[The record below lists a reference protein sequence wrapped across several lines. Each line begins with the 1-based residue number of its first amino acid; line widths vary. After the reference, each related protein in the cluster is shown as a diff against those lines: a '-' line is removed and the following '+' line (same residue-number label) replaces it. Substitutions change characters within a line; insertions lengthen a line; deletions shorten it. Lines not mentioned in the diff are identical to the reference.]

1 MNTDDISEELYALLK
16 IRNQIELKI
25 SILNEQIEFSNSIQE
40 DLSPFI
46 NSFLTEFNVY
56 FNKNATDKELL
67 IHKMMIDVIQQ
78 IKSVCKHH
86 YEEDDID
93 TNNCCENVEKITYC
107 SICYSTF
114 SK

>member
-16 IRNQIELKI
+16 IKNQIELKI

-46 NSFLTEFNVY
+46 NSFLVEFNVY
-56 FNKNATDKELL
+56 FNKNTVDKELQIL
-67 IHKMMIDVIQQ
+67 NKMMIDVVQQ
-78 IKSVCKHH
+78 IKSVCKHQ
-86 YEEDDID
+86 YQEDDID
-93 TNNCCENVEKITYC
+93 NYCETCEKITYC

-114 SK
+114 